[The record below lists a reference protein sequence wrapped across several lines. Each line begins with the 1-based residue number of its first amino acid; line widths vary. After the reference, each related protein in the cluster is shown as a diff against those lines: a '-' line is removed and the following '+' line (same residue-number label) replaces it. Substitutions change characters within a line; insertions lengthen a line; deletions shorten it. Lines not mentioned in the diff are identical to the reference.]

1 MIGRYPEMTQLMSVR
16 AVVVGID
23 DYKDPRLLTRK
34 LKYAAADAQAVARA
48 IDQSTAFKVEKLV
61 AFINGGATHRNIWHS
76 LNEVFPPHL
85 NFDNNTIAIFYFA
98 GHGMKD
104 PMEGERIYLGCN
116 DVEVADPMKG
126 GIPLGNIFNLL
137 LQSSA
142 GCSMA
147 IIDACF
153 SGAIMDLKRIEHES
167 PAELA
172 RREIRALR
180 GPDDKTVA
188 IFAACR
194 SEQSAREDDERKHG
208 IYTDEL
214 LQGWRD
220 GKARDEE
227 GKVHILDLAAYLTKL
242 FENDEQTP
250 RSTVLSGRSIIIWQ
264 HEPPVSGTAL
274 TLPKPLPPRKLTDV
288 GDRVS
293 IPTAPPEVPK
303 TWRERLREWAKPIIC
318 AAVALLACAIS
329 TVFVG
334 PLRFGF
340 FVLIFGLEIIFT
352 LTVISVKRVIGLLLA
367 LVQFPLLAGFAY
379 QYFHWGVGIIPLAP
393 TLTFLAGFLWLFWLL
408 FVGELLFLI
417 VLLLEIAMHW

>member
-1 MIGRYPEMTQLMSVR
+1 MTQLMSVR
-16 AVVVGID
+16 AVIVGID
-23 DYKDPRLLTRK
+23 DYKDPRLLSRW
-34 LKYAAADAQAVARA
+34 LRYAAADAQAVARA
-48 IDQSTAFKVEKLV
+48 IDQSTAFKVEKLAIFTNV
-61 AFINGGATHRNIWHS
+61 TATHRKVWHS

-85 NFDNNTIAIFYFA
+85 NFDSNTIAIFYFA

-104 PMEGERIYLGCN
+104 PIEGERIYLGCN
-116 DVEVADPMKG
+116 DVEVANPMKG
-126 GIPLGNIFNLL
+126 GIPLSNIFSLL

-172 RREIRALR
+172 RREIGALR
-180 GPDDKTVA
+180 GADDKTVA

-194 SEQSAREDDERKHG
+194 SDQSAREDDERKHG

-220 GKARDEE
+220 GKACDEE

-242 FENDEQTP
+242 FEYDEQAP
-250 RSTVLSGRSIIIWQ
+250 RSSVLSGRSITIWQ
-264 HEPPVSGTAL
+264 HDPPASGTAL

-293 IPTAPPEVPK
+293 IPIAPPEEEPK
-303 TWRERLREWAKPIIC
+303 PWRERLREWTVPIIC
-318 AAVALLACAIS
+318 AAVALLACAFS

-340 FVLIFGLEIIFT
+340 FALIFGLDIIFT
-352 LTVISVKRVIGLLLA
+352 FVGIAVLRVIGLLLA
-367 LVQFPLLAGFAY
+367 LVQLSLLVGFAY
-379 QYFHWGVGIIPLAP
+379 QYFHWGIGIALLAP
-393 TLTFLAGFLWLFWLL
+393 VLTFLAGFLWLFWLL
-408 FVGELLFLI
+408 FVGELLFVI
-417 VLLLEIAMHW
+417 ALLLDATMR

>member
-1 MIGRYPEMTQLMSVR
+1 MTQLMSVR

-34 LKYAAADAQAVARA
+34 LKYAAADARAVGRA
-48 IDQSTAFKVEKLV
+48 IDQSTAFKVEKL
-61 AFINGGATHRNIWHS
+61 ASFTNEKATHRQVWHS
-76 LNEVFPPHL
+76 LNEVFPPHF
-85 NFDNNTIAIFYFA
+85 NFDSNTIAIFYFA

-104 PMEGERIYLGCN
+104 PIEGERIYLGCN
-116 DVEVADPMKG
+116 DVEVANPMKG
-126 GIPLGNIFNLL
+126 GIPLSNIYNLL

-167 PAELA
+167 PVELA
-172 RREIRALR
+172 RKAIGAIKVAD
-180 GPDDKTVA
+180 GKTIA

-194 SEQSAREDDERKHG
+194 SEQSAREDDDRKHG

-227 GKVHILDLAAYLTKL
+227 GRVQITGLADYLLKR
-242 FENDEQTP
+242 FEDDEQTP
-250 RSTVLSGRSIIIWQ
+250 SSAVLSARPIIIWK
-264 HEPPVSGTAL
+264 HDPPAPGTVL
-274 TLPKPLPPRKLTDV
+274 TLPKPLPPRKQTDV
-288 GDRVS
+288 GGRII
-293 IPTAPPEVPK
+293 IPTAPPEEPK
-303 TWRERLREWAKPIIC
+303 SWREHLREWSKPLIC
-318 AAVALLACAIS
+318 AAVAVLACGLS

-334 PLRFGF
+334 PLRLGF
-340 FVLIFGLEIIFT
+340 FALIFGLDIIFT
-352 LTVISVKRVIGLLLA
+352 LIGIGVQRVIGSLLA
-367 LVQFPLLAGFAY
+367 LVQLLLLVGFAY
-379 QYFHWGVGIIPLAP
+379 QYFHWGAGIASITPVLA
-393 TLTFLAGFLWLFWLL
+393 FMAGFLWLFWLI

-417 VLLLEIAMHW
+417 VILLNELMS

>member
-1 MIGRYPEMTQLMSVR
+1 
-16 AVVVGID
+16 
-23 DYKDPRLLTRK
+23 
-34 LKYAAADAQAVARA
+34 
-48 IDQSTAFKVEKLV
+48 
-61 AFINGGATHRNIWHS
+61 
-76 LNEVFPPHL
+76 
-85 NFDNNTIAIFYFA
+85 
-98 GHGMKD
+98 
-104 PMEGERIYLGCN
+104 
-116 DVEVADPMKG
+116 
-126 GIPLGNIFNLL
+126 

-172 RREIRALR
+172 RREIGALR
-180 GPDDKTVA
+180 GADDKTVA

-220 GKARDEE
+220 GKACDEE
-227 GKVHILDLAAYLTKL
+227 GKVHILDLAAYLTRR

-250 RSTVLSGRSIIIWQ
+250 RSNVLSGRSIIIWQ
-264 HEPPVSGTAL
+264 HDPPASGTAL

-293 IPTAPPEVPK
+293 IPIAPPEEEPK
-303 TWRERLREWAKPIIC
+303 TWRERLREWAIWIIC
-318 AAVALLACAIS
+318 AAVALFACAFS

-340 FVLIFGLEIIFT
+340 FALIFGLDIIFT
-352 LTVISVKRVIGLLLA
+352 LIVIGVNRVIGLLLA
-367 LVQFPLLAGFAY
+367 LVQLPLLAGFAY
-379 QYFHWGVGIIPLAP
+379 QYFHWGVGIAPLAP
-393 TLTFLAGFLWLFWLL
+393 ALTFLAGFLWLFWLL
-408 FVGELLFLI
+408 FVGELLLLVVFL
-417 VLLLEIAMHW
+417 LDASMR

>member
-1 MIGRYPEMTQLMSVR
+1 MTQLMSVR

-34 LKYAAADAQAVARA
+34 LHYAAADAQAVARA
-48 IDQSTAFKVEKLV
+48 IAQSTAFKVEKL
-61 AFINGGATHRNIWHS
+61 AIFTDETATNRRVWHS

-85 NFDNNTIAIFYFA
+85 NFDSNTIAIFYFA

-104 PMEGERIYLGCN
+104 PIEGERIYLGCN
-116 DVEVADPMKG
+116 DVEVANPMKG
-126 GIPLGNIFNLL
+126 GIPLSNIHKLL

-142 GCSMA
+142 GCSIA
-147 IIDACF
+147 IIDSCF

-172 RREIRALR
+172 RRAIGAMQ
-180 GPDDKTVA
+180 GADDKTVA

-227 GKVHILDLAAYLTKL
+227 GKVHILDLAAYLTRR
-242 FENDEQTP
+242 FEYDEQTP
-250 RSTVLSGRSIIIWQ
+250 RSNVLSGRSIIIWQ
-264 HEPPVSGTAL
+264 HDPPASGTAL

-293 IPTAPPEVPK
+293 IPIAPPEKEPK
-303 TWRERLREWAKPIIC
+303 SWRERLREWAILLIC
-318 AAVALLACAIS
+318 AVVVLLACGLGI
-329 TVFVG
+329 VFVE

-340 FVLIFGLEIIFT
+340 FALIFVLGIIFT
-352 LTVISVKRVIGLLLA
+352 FIAIAVHRVIGALLA
-367 LVQFPLLAGFAY
+367 LIQLPLLVGFAY
-379 QYFHWGVGIIPLAP
+379 QYFHWGAGIASIAPVLA
-393 TLTFLAGFLWLFWLL
+393 FLAGFLWLFWLL
-408 FVGELLFLI
+408 FAGE
-417 VLLLEIAMHW
+417 VLLLIVFLLDASMR

>member
-1 MIGRYPEMTQLMSVR
+1 MTQLMSVR

-23 DYKDPRLLTRK
+23 DYKDPRLLTSK

-48 IDQSTAFKVEKLV
+48 IAQSTAFTVEKL
-61 AFINGGATHRNIWHS
+61 AIFTDGTAAHRQVWRS
-76 LNEVFPPHL
+76 LNEVFPQNL
-85 NFDNNTIAIFYFA
+85 NFDSNTIAIFYFA

-104 PMEGERIYLGCN
+104 PIEGERIYLGCN
-116 DVEVADPMKG
+116 DIEVANPMKG
-126 GIPLGNIFNLL
+126 GIPLNNVYNLL

-172 RREIRALR
+172 RREIGALR
-180 GPDDKTVA
+180 GADDKTVA

-220 GKARDEE
+220 GKACDEE
-227 GKVHILDLAAYLTKL
+227 GKVHILDLAAYLTRR
-242 FENDEQTP
+242 FEYDEQNP
-250 RSTVLSGRSIIIWQ
+250 RSNVLSGRSVIIWQ
-264 HEPPVSGTAL
+264 HDPPASGTAL

-288 GDRVS
+288 GGRII
-293 IPTAPPEVPK
+293 IPTAPEEESK
-303 TWRERLREWAKPIIC
+303 TWRERLREWAIWIIC
-318 AAVALLACAIS
+318 AAVALLACALS

-340 FVLIFGLEIIFT
+340 FALIFGLDIIFT
-352 LTVISVKRVIGLLLA
+352 FLGIAVRRVIGSLLA
-367 LVQFPLLAGFAY
+367 LVQLPLLVGFGY
-379 QYFHWGVGIIPLAP
+379 QYFHWGAGIASLAP
-393 TLTFLAGFLWLFWLL
+393 ALAFLAGFLWLFWLL

-417 VLLLEIAMHW
+417 VLLLDASMS

>member
-1 MIGRYPEMTQLMSVR
+1 MTQLMSVR

-34 LKYAAADAQAVARA
+34 LKYAATDANDVARA
-48 IDQSTAFKVEKLV
+48 IDQSTVFKVEKLAIFTNV
-61 AFINGGATHRNIWHS
+61 HATHWQVWRS
-76 LNEVFPPHL
+76 LNEVFPQNL
-85 NFDNNTIAIFYFA
+85 NFDSNTIAIFYFA

-104 PMEGERIYLGCN
+104 PIEGERIYLGCN
-116 DVEVADPMKG
+116 DVEVANPMKG
-126 GIPLGNIFNLL
+126 GIPLSNIYNLL

-172 RREIRALR
+172 RREIGTLR
-180 GPDDKTVA
+180 GADDKTVA

-250 RSTVLSGRSIIIWQ
+250 RSNVLSGRSIIIWQ
-264 HEPPVSGTAL
+264 HDPPASGTAL

-293 IPTAPPEVPK
+293 IPIAPPEEEPK
-303 TWRERLREWAKPIIC
+303 TWRERLREWAIWIIC
-318 AAVALLACAIS
+318 AAVALFACAFS

-340 FVLIFGLEIIFT
+340 FALIFGLDIIFT
-352 LTVISVKRVIGLLLA
+352 LIVIGVNRVIGLLLA
-367 LVQFPLLAGFAY
+367 LVQLPLLAGFAY
-379 QYFHWGVGIIPLAP
+379 QYFHWGVGIAPLAP
-393 TLTFLAGFLWLFWLL
+393 ALTFLAGFLWLFWLL

-417 VLLLEIAMHW
+417 MLLLEIAMHW

>member
-1 MIGRYPEMTQLMSVR
+1 MTQLMSVR
-16 AVVVGID
+16 AVVVGIN
-23 DYKDPRLLTRK
+23 DYKDPRLLTNK

-48 IDQSTAFKVEKLV
+48 IAQSTSFKVEKL
-61 AFINGGATHRNIWHS
+61 AIFTDETATHWRVWHS
-76 LNEVFPPHL
+76 LNEVFPQNL
-85 NFDNNTIAIFYFA
+85 NFDSNTIAIFYFA

-104 PMEGERIYLGCN
+104 PIEGERIYLGCN
-116 DVEVADPMKG
+116 DVEVANPMKG
-126 GIPLGNIFNLL
+126 GIPLSNVYNLL

-147 IIDACF
+147 VIDACF

-172 RREIRALR
+172 RREIGALR
-180 GPDDKTVA
+180 GADDKTVA

-220 GKARDEE
+220 GKACDEE
-227 GKVHILDLAAYLTKL
+227 GKVHILDLAAYLTRR
-242 FENDEQTP
+242 FEYDEQTP
-250 RSTVLSGRSIIIWQ
+250 RSNVLSGRSITIWQ
-264 HEPPVSGTAL
+264 HDPPASGTAL

-288 GDRVS
+288 GGRVS
-293 IPTAPPEVPK
+293 FPIAPPEEEPK
-303 TWRERLREWAKPIIC
+303 PWRERLRAWAKWIIC
-318 AAVALLACAIS
+318 AAVALFACAFS

-340 FVLIFGLEIIFT
+340 FALIFGLDIIFT
-352 LTVISVKRVIGLLLA
+352 VIGIAVHRVIGSLLA
-367 LVQFPLLAGFAY
+367 LVQLLLLVGFAY
-379 QYFHWGVGIIPLAP
+379 QYFHWGVGIASLAP
-393 TLTFLAGFLWLFWLL
+393 VLAFLAGFLWLFWLL
-408 FVGELLFLI
+408 FVGELLLLVVFL
-417 VLLLEIAMHW
+417 LDASMR

>member
-1 MIGRYPEMTQLMSVR
+1 MTQLMSVR

-23 DYKDPRLLTRK
+23 EYKDPRLLTRK
-34 LKYAAADAQAVARA
+34 LKYAAADAQSVARA
-48 IDQSTAFKVEKLV
+48 IDQSTAFKVEKLAIFTNV
-61 AFINGGATHRNIWHS
+61 TATHLNVWHS

-85 NFDNNTIAIFYFA
+85 NFDSNTIAIFYFA

-104 PMEGERIYLGCN
+104 PIEGNRIYLGCN
-116 DVEVADPMKG
+116 DVEVANPMKG
-126 GIPLGNIFNLL
+126 GIPLSNIYNLL

-153 SGAIMDLKRIEHES
+153 SGAILDLKRIEHES

-172 RREIRALR
+172 RREIGALR
-180 GPDDKTVA
+180 GADDKTVA

-194 SEQSAREDDERKHG
+194 SDQSAREDDERKHG

-220 GKARDEE
+220 GKACDEE
-227 GKVHILDLAAYLTKL
+227 GRVHILDLAAYLTRR
-242 FENDEQTP
+242 FEYDEQTP
-250 RSTVLSGRSIIIWQ
+250 RSNVLSGRSIIIWQ
-264 HEPPVSGTAL
+264 HELPTSGTAL

-293 IPTAPPEVPK
+293 IPTAPPEEEPK
-303 TWRERLREWAKPIIC
+303 PWRERLRDRAILIIC
-318 AAVALLACAIS
+318 AAVALLACALS

-340 FVLIFGLEIIFT
+340 FALIFGLGIIFT
-352 LTVISVKRVIGLLLA
+352 FIGIAVHRVIGSLLA
-367 LVQFPLLAGFAY
+367 LVQLSLLVGFAY
-379 QYFHWGVGIIPLAP
+379 QYFHWGVGITSIAPVLA
-393 TLTFLAGFLWLFWLL
+393 FLAGFLWLFWLL
-408 FVGELLFLI
+408 FVGELLLLI
-417 VLLLEIAMHW
+417 VFLLDASMH